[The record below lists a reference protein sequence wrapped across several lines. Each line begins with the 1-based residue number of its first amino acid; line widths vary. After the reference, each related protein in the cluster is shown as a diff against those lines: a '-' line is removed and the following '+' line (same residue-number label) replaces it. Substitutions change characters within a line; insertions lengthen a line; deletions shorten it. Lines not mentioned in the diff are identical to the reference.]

1 MYAFISGVSLTATN
15 TNFIPPALNG
25 IIGCQIDRHY
35 PNLCCD
41 GQLTASTNF
50 FFHLKV
56 FFGLFFSNSG
66 GHWTPL

>member
-41 GQLTASTNF
+41 GQLTASANF
-50 FFHLKV
+50 FFSFKSFLWP
-56 FFGLFFSNSG
+56 FFF
-66 GHWTPL
+66 